1 MIGRTYVTFLN
12 SFSRLGFMYDIQ
24 RVYKFYLSFENSLC
38 RDYVTEKFFTRAGNI
53 LPVVRGG

>member
-1 MIGRTYVTFLN
+1 
-12 SFSRLGFMYDIQ
+12 MYDIQ